1 MPIDAREMHV
11 TALVDLC
18 NNSSTLSKMVKKMLP
33 DLPDGEVKNEL
44 QKAINE
50 VDSAGE
56 IMLNLMLFDN

>member
-1 MPIDAREMHV
+1 MLDASQTHV